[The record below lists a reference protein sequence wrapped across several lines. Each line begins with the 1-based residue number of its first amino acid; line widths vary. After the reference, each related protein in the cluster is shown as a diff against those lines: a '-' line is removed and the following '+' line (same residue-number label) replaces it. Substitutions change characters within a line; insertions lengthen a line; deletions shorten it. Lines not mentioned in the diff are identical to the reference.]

1 MGYST
6 KGLSMAV
13 SCTEECE
20 LQSCSP
26 EIELLAREGGG
37 GGGGRGGDRDS

>member
-26 EIELLAREGGG
+26 EIELLAGEGEERGVRE
-37 GGGGRGGDRDS
+37 GDRDS